1 VGEARVK
8 LAAAAAAVLVG
19 GILVALAVAGRS
31 EPSDFAAG
39 GAAPQRGE
47 ITDLGPAARQ
57 AGCEARDFRE
67 EGDGTTADPVD
78 YRSDPPHS
86 GRHGPEPAQDGAYY
100 DDPPPAE
107 AIVHALRH
115 GRIAIWFNPGLGGDE
130 KADIKA
136 LFDED
141 SPHMILL
148 PRESMPYEVAATAWT
163 HRLVC
168 ERFDAKSFDA
178 LRAFRDRYRDRGPEF
193 VP

>member
-1 VGEARVK
+1 MGEARVK
-8 LAAAAAAVLVG
+8 LAAAATALLVG
-19 GILVALAVAGRS
+19 GILVALAVAERGG
-31 EPSDFAAG
+31 PSDF
-39 GAAPQRGE
+39 GATGSVPARGP
-47 ITDLGPAARQ
+47 ITDLAPATRR
-57 AGCEARDFRE
+57 AGCETHDFPE
-67 EGDGTTADPVD
+67 EGDGATASPVD
-78 YRSDPPHS
+78 YSSDPPHS

-115 GRIAIWFNPGLGGDE
+115 GRIAIWFDPDLGEED
-130 KADIKA
+130 KADLKA

-148 PRESMPYEVAATAWT
+148 PRGSMPYAVAATAWT
-163 HRLVC
+163 HRLGC
-168 ERFDAKSFDA
+168 ERFGPRSFDA

>member
-1 VGEARVK
+1 MGEARVK
-8 LAAAAAAVLVG
+8 LAALAAALLLG
-19 GILVALAVAGRS
+19 GVLVALAVAGRGA
-31 EPSDFAAG
+31 PSDFATG
-39 GAAPQRGE
+39 GAAPARGPVTE
-47 ITDLGPAARQ
+47 LQPAARA

-67 EGDGTTADPVD
+67 EGDATTADPVD

-86 GRHGPEPAQDGAYY
+86 GLHGPEPAQDGAYY
-100 DDPPPAE
+100 DDEPPVE

-115 GRIAIWFNPGLGGDE
+115 GRIAIWFHPDLSEEE
-130 KADIKA
+130 KADLKA

-148 PRESMPYEVAATAWT
+148 PRGSMPYEVAATAWT
-163 HRLVC
+163 HRLGC
-168 ERFDAKSFDA
+168 EQLDAKAFDA